1 MPQNGAAIDAV
12 VFDVG
17 ETILDE
23 TWEYG
28 AWADWLGV
36 PRQTFSAVFGAV
48 IATGGDYRDTF
59 QRFRPGFDLHEERE
73 KRAGLGVPEVFT
85 ADDLYPDATGCLAEL
100 RELGVRVGL
109 AGNQTA
115 RNERTLRGLDLPV
128 DFIGTSENWGVE
140 KPDDAFFEKVVEVA
154 GVPAERVLYVGDRL
168 DNDVRPAQRCGLAT
182 AWIHR
187 GPWGYIL
194 RDAEISRHCRF
205 ELDSLTELPALV
217 AKANAN
223 ANRG

>member
-28 AWADWLGV
+28 AWADWLDV
-36 PRQTFSAVFGAV
+36 PRHTFSSVFGAV
-48 IATGGDYRDTF
+48 IATGGDYRDAF
-59 QRFRPGFDLHEERE
+59 QRFRPGFDLHAERE
-73 KRAGLGVPEVFT
+73 KRADAGVAEVFT
-85 ADDLYPDATGCLAEL
+85 ADDLYQDAVGCLSEL
-100 RELGVRVGL
+100 CALGIRVGL

-140 KPDDAFFEKVVEVA
+140 KPDDSFFEKVVEVA
-154 GVPAERVLYVGDRL
+154 GVPRERILYVGDRL
-168 DNDVRPAQRCGLAT
+168 DNDVWPAQRCGLAT
-182 AWIHR
+182 AWIRR

-194 RDAEISRHCRF
+194 RDQEISRHCRF
-205 ELDSLTELPALV
+205 VLDTLTGLPALV
-217 AKANAN
+217 AKTNAN
-223 ANRG
+223 ADRG